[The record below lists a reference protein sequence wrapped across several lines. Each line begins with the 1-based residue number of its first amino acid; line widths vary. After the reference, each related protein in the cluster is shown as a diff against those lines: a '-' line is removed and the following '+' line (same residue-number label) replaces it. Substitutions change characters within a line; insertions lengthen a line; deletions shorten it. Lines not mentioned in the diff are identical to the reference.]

1 MAAGEMTRVSPLVRR
16 LVANNPSPF
25 TFTGTCS
32 YVVGEQELAIIDPG
46 PIDEAHI
53 AALMQ
58 AVGGAKV
65 AHVVVTHTHRDH
77 SPAAAR
83 IREATGAHIVGARPY
98 QPRPG
103 FTGQF
108 KGLDASHDLAYAPDI
123 VLEDG
128 ALVEGRGYTLQAVA
142 TPGHAANHLGFA
154 LREENALFSGDHVMA
169 WSTSIVAPPDGS
181 MGDYMASLDKLRARG
196 ETIFWP
202 GHGGPVREPQRWM
215 RALAHHRRQ
224 REASILTR
232 IEAGEGERSSRSS
245 PGSMTGPQ
253 TRACRRRPPWSLDTR
268 PSRGSRRQRAR
279 DRHGRRTRDVGAVSA
294 GGSRSVR
301 QRRRPRRSFRLR
313 LLLQVG
319 REYFLMRAALGAEV
333 VAA

>member
-1 MAAGEMTRVSPLVRR
+1 MSAPADDELIFEATPEAASGQTTRVSPLVRR

-77 SPAAAR
+77 SPAAAL
-83 IREATGAHIVGARPY
+83 IKAATGAHIVGARPY
-98 QPRPG
+98 QARPG

-128 ALVEGRGYTLQAVA
+128 ALVEGRGYTLETIA
-142 TPGHAANHLGFA
+142 TPGHAANHLVFA

-181 MGDYMASLDKLRARG
+181 MGDYMASLDKLRGRG

-232 IEAGEGERSSRSS
+232 IEAGDATVAEIVAKVYENLNPALVGAARLSTLAHLDDLVARGLVAMDGEFGQS
-245 PGSMTGPQ
+245 
-253 TRACRRRPPWSLDTR
+253 
-268 PSRGSRRQRAR
+268 AR
-279 DRHGRRTRDVGAVSA
+279 FRRTGAA
-294 GGSRSVR
+294 
-301 QRRRPRRSFRLR
+301 
-313 LLLQVG
+313 
-319 REYFLMRAALGAEV
+319 
-333 VAA
+333 